1 MEELHPKQR
10 QAYRLLATVGLIRA
24 MRIQTNEGFT
34 GWDSRTRL
42 AGRTRR
48 TGFTLAEVV
57 ISVAVMC
64 LVFSGILM
72 GYVQS
77 AKRAE
82 WSGYSLA
89 SQAYGIQ
96 QLEQARA
103 AVWDISSSAV
113 VNQITNLNLINWTF
127 SANAWRGY
135 SWTNI
140 DIPYSGTNYMR
151 ATNFVIVSNIT
162 LSVTPPVA
170 IQSVEVATVWMFKT
184 KLFTNKM
191 VNYYAADQ

>member
-1 MEELHPKQR
+1 MRNQFTERVVR
-10 QAYRLLATVGLIRA
+10 QT
-24 MRIQTNEGFT
+24 
-34 GWDSRTRL
+34 SRTSYFLQQSR
-42 AGRTRR
+42 A
-48 TGFTLAEVV
+48 GFTLAEVV
-57 ISVAVMC
+57 ISIAIVSM
-64 LVFSGILM
+64 VFSGILL

-89 SQAYGIQ
+89 AQAYGIQ

-103 AVWDISSSAV
+103 AVWDISAV
-113 VNQITNLNLINWTF
+113 TNRNEITNLNLIGWTY

-151 ATNFVIVSNIT
+151 ATNYVTVST
-162 LSVTPPVA
+162 VTVSVTPPISV
-170 IQSVEVATVWMFKT
+170 QSVEVATVWRFKT
-184 KLFTNKM
+184 KLFTNTM
-191 VNYYAADQ
+191 VNYYAPDQ